1 MKTVIVMLYMGSQC
15 NHVLKHL
22 RLHREKRIDL
32 LVAKR
37 IPDEIS
43 FTILCSAE
51 EGIHSEYN

>member
-1 MKTVIVMLYMGSQC
+1 MKTVIVTLYMGSQC
-15 NHVLKHL
+15 SRVLKYH
-22 RLHREKRIDL
+22 RLHREKKTDL